1 MLAQHCS
8 NSDRLLRIAC
18 VPSIANRI
26 HAIRRS
32 SKAFLDVAGPAL
44 TDSLPAEVCGENTA
58 GGHAVAA
65 ALGGQAGTLQVAR
78 PDGGTGARQGA
89 NHRRS
94 RGLLVLGEGDFL
106 EDNRRADHSISR
118 YWRGSRSKRAILVGD
133 HTVV

>member
-1 MLAQHCS
+1 MKIPREDMRSLP
-8 NSDRLLRIAC
+8 RLVGRR
-18 VPSIANRI
+18 VPSR
-26 HAIRRS
+26 
-32 SKAFLDVAGPAL
+32 
-44 TDSLPAEVCGENTA
+44 LPC
-58 GGHAVAA
+58 
-65 ALGGQAGTLQVAR
+65 